1 MTSDFEEDLCPF
13 FFSDLDLFACK
24 KSGLRDLTRSKAP
37 EASISAALS
46 RDAALFERTAPCT
59 YCVRPT
65 FRKDP
70 ADAEKVLSAAREKVH
85 IFENGFLAGEDVD
98 DVERDEDSECDVA
111 EGPEADDLSTPSTT
125 NKNTVQEM
133 AKGSHAHSLTFLNWK
148 RQGKE

>member
-1 MTSDFEEDLCPF
+1 MILKKIFCPF

-37 EASISAALS
+37 EASIFAALS

-70 ADAEKVLSAAREKVH
+70 TDAEKVLSAAREKVH

-125 NKNTVQEM
+125 NKNTVHLIGGSVCSGNG
-133 AKGSHAHSLTFLNWK
+133 KGIACSFFDIP
-148 RQGKE
+148 

>member
-1 MTSDFEEDLCPF
+1 M
-13 FFSDLDLFACK
+13 
-24 KSGLRDLTRSKAP
+24 TRSKAP